1 MLIRDFNK
9 GDLWGWIWNQ
19 VSKKCLHTHIYSDSA
34 KELNESY
41 SKVTSYIKR

>member
-9 GDLWGWIWNQ
+9 RDLWAWIWNQ
-19 VSKKCLHTHIYSDSA
+19 VSKKCLHIHIYSIQEID
-34 KELNESY
+34 ESY